1 MFTYAVEHTGRIG
14 SFHEPFIA
22 TFLFTDG
29 SASALRAAKYAA
41 ALSSQVS
48 VTLISVHVD
57 TGLKHLKKFFPK
69 NTVSEYLREQSD
81 KDLKSARAALDKAG
95 VTHDMI
101 IKTGHVAEEIAK
113 AAKAGKFDLIVM
125 GAKGRSIVSDIL
137 IGSVGQRVR
146 SLTKLPLTF
155 IK

>member
-1 MFTYAVEHTGRIG
+1 M
-14 SFHEPFIA
+14 
-22 TFLFTDG
+22 
-29 SASALRAAKYAA
+29 RAAKYAA
-41 ALSSQVS
+41 ALGSQVS
-48 VTLISVHVD
+48 VTLISVHDD

-81 KDLKSARAALDKAG
+81 KDLKSARVSLDNAG

-101 IKTGHVAEEIAK
+101 IKTGHVAKEIAK

-125 GAKGRSIVSDIL
+125 GAKGRSIVSDVL
-137 IGSVGQRVR
+137 IGSVAQRVL
-146 SLTKLPLTF
+146 SLTKLPLTI